1 MMANMDFFKA
11 LGQFDRIQMKYLIKP
26 ICEALPIAI
35 RAGHTCVGSRFSGL
49 IARMTLFFVPSEI
62 RLRNHVHTEQKGIS
76 LVNKL
81 REYGM
86 SCPFQSPWEGPSS
99 SMERHSF
106 KADLLLNWQ
115 EVNRDAV
122 MYFRCLGNRC
132 VI

>member
-86 SCPFQSPWEGPSS
+86 DELSIPVSMGGTFKFDGEAFFQSRLAIELARSQSG
-99 SMERHSF
+99 RG
-106 KADLLLNWQ
+106 DVL
-115 EVNRDAV
+115 
-122 MYFRCLGNRC
+122 
-132 VI
+132 